1 MCPKPPE
8 HAIQAP
14 PSLEALSHPTPGDGC
29 HHRWEQ
35 PGVGGEGIFVH
46 HQGRLGGV
54 ALPLSLVGCDHRNR
68 VSHVVPQQPPER
80 LPPVLPE
87 LHLALGQHLMP
98 ILGVPSLLKLEM
110 TLVNTLVKK
119 NTHYI
124 HINYMHSL

>member
-1 MCPKPPE
+1 M
-8 HAIQAP
+8 
-14 PSLEALSHPTPGDGC
+14 
-29 HHRWEQ
+29 
-35 PGVGGEGIFVH
+35 
-46 HQGRLGGV
+46 GRDD
-54 ALPLSLVGCDHRNR
+54 AAR
-68 VSHVVPQQPPER
+68 VSHVVLQQPPER